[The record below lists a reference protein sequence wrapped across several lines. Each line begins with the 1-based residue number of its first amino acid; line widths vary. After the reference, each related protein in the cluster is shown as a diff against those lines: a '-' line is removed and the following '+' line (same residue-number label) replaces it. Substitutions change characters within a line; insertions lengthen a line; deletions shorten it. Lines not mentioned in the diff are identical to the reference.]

1 MKIKKVECESFAG
14 LKDKDVKLS
23 DGLNLLIGEN
33 ETGKSTLVD
42 LTYQLFFQS
51 TKLDR
56 RQDKSFIDLYFPKN
70 ANQYASDSIDGKM
83 IFETDSGEYKLEK
96 EWDYTGGR
104 TRLRNPDGTRL
115 TENKAVSNV
124 LNTELQYGKGIYSEL
139 VFASQKRSADI
150 LKSLLDN
157 ETVIRKAGDPAST
170 KDEIVSAITKAVMES
185 GGVEINKLEKKI
197 DETVDSYTG
206 NWDFSIDLP
215 NRRRGIDNPFVKG
228 NGKIIEAYYAK
239 ERVAKLV
246 KDATDA
252 EKDIELKSNQ
262 LRNHIN
268 EKEKLTLKREDFL
281 KYRDLLK
288 TYESLDDSFKEKKGK
303 LSVLKDDYDNWP
315 KAEKN
320 LKEANYLQQV
330 LHANEIIDK
339 YAKAIEIR
347 NRIFELEEN
356 LKSIGEISEQDVRE
370 AQKLERLLNK
380 YNAQLSSLD
389 LKAKIKKLGNTDI
402 EVYSL
407 VDGRRIDISDD
418 SVRIT
423 EAVKI
428 IIPEVTE
435 IELSPAALDTAKV
448 LTELNACKEKLAS
461 ILNAHHVDTVEAL
474 QNARN
479 QYNKSSGEL
488 ETQRVKE
495 NTILAGVEFD
505 ALEEEKNA
513 IAEPVEDVNVITRR
527 IKELCQYV
535 SLDSYIG
542 RLTGELDN
550 YLKLHGSLEA
560 LKSKIDETEAEL
572 KDIMIDLKQFDQIP
586 EEYKKIKDYEAYDE
600 NLKTKISLQEDKVN
614 EFRDM
619 LRDAENALGDRTAE
633 EYSEELLEKEEEFK
647 RVKSDYQHWKHIQS
661 VFRQVKENGNQST
674 EKIAEK
680 FQEYLSVITDDGIRL
695 EKLDDKFNTN
705 IVSGNSALTYSIL
718 SEGTKDT
725 IYLAF
730 RLAMLEY
737 LFPEGKGLAV
747 FDDPFTD
754 MDEKRTKQ
762 ACQLINKYAENNQ
775 VIFVTC
781 DSKYKNMLDG
791 KVIEI
796 EKD

>member
-14 LKDKDVKLS
+14 LKDKEVKFS

-42 LTYQLFFQS
+42 LIYQLLFQS

-56 RQDKSFIDLYFPKN
+56 RQDKNFIDLYFPKT
-70 ANQYASDSIDGKM
+70 ANQYVSDSIDGAM
-83 IFETDSGEYKLEK
+83 VFVTDSGEYKLEK

-115 TENKAVSNV
+115 TDNKTVSTV
-124 LNTELQYGKGIYSEL
+124 LDSELQYGRGIYSEL

-157 ETVIRKAGDPAST
+157 ESVLKKAGDSSST
-170 KDEIVSAITKAVMES
+170 RDEIVSAITKAVMES
-185 GGVEINKLEKKI
+185 GGVEINKLEKAI
-197 DETVDSYTG
+197 NANVDSYTG
-206 NWDFSIDLP
+206 NWDFSNNLP
-215 NRRRGIDNPFVKG
+215 SRRRGIDNPFVKG
-228 NGKIIEAYYAK
+228 NGKIIESYYAK

-252 EKDIELKSNQ
+252 EKDIELKSDQ
-262 LRNHIN
+262 LRNHKN

-288 TYESLDDSFKEKKGK
+288 TYESLDKSFKEKEGK
-303 LSVLKDDYDNWP
+303 LSVLQDDCDNWP
-315 KAEKN
+315 KKEKN
-320 LKEANYLQQV
+320 LEEASYLRQA

-339 YAKAIEIR
+339 YTKVSEIR
-347 NRIFELEEN
+347 DRISELENN
-356 LKSIGEISEQDVRE
+356 LKAIGEISEQDVRE
-370 AQKLERLLNK
+370 AQKLERLINQ

-389 LKAKIKKLGNTDI
+389 LKAKIKKLGNADI

-407 VDGRRIDISDD
+407 ADGRKIDIDD
-418 SVRIT
+418 TLKIA
-423 EAVKI
+423 EAIKI
-428 IIPEVTE
+428 VIPDVAE

-448 LTELNACKEKLAS
+448 LTELNACKEKLYS
-461 ILNAHHVDTVEAL
+461 ILNTHHVDTVEAF
-474 QNARN
+474 QASRA
-479 QYNKSSGEL
+479 QYIKLSGEL
-488 ETQRVKE
+488 ETKKDRERVILADIDYSVLEDEK
-495 NTILAGVEFD
+495 NTIV
-505 ALEEEKNA
+505 
-513 IAEPVEDVNVITRR
+513 EPVEDVNVITRR

-542 RLTGELDN
+542 RITGELGN
-550 YLKLHGSLEA
+550 YEKLYGNPET
-560 LKSKIDETEAEL
+560 LKSKIDETETEL
-572 KDIMIDLKQFDQIP
+572 EEIAKEIKQFDQIP
-586 EEYKKIKDYEAYDE
+586 EDYKKIKDYDAYDE
-600 NLKTKISLQEDKVN
+600 NLKTKISLQDEKVI
-614 EFRDM
+614 EFSNL

-633 EYSEELLEKEEEFK
+633 EYSEELLEREEEFI

-661 VFRQVKENGNQST
+661 VFNQVKNSGNQLT

-680 FQEYLSVITDDGIRL
+680 FQEYLSVITDDGIHL

-705 IVSGNSALTYSIL
+705 IVSGNSALTYNIL

-747 FDDPFTD
+747 FDDPFSD

-781 DSKYKNMLDG
+781 DSKYRDMLDG
-791 KVIEI
+791 KMIEI
-796 EKD
+796 GKE